1 MDARD
6 YRELRRLL
14 PFWENLTDPQEEA
27 IEANASIAAYSKN
40 QIVHSADSEC
50 AGMLLVTSGCLRAY
64 LLSDEGLSLIHIY
77 RLKKKQCMM
86 VFMQ

>member
-40 QIVHSADSEC
+40 QLCTARTLNAPEC
-50 AGMLLVTSGCLRAY
+50 C
-64 LLSDEGLSLIHIY
+64 LSLPA
-77 RLKKKQCMM
+77 
-86 VFMQ
+86 V

>member
-50 AGMLLVTSGCLRAY
+50 C
-64 LLSDEGLSLIHIY
+64 LSLPA
-77 RLKKKQCMM
+77 
-86 VFMQ
+86 V

>member
-27 IEANASIAAYSKN
+27 IEANVQS
-40 QIVHSADSEC
+40 
-50 AGMLLVTSGCLRAY
+50 LLIQKIKLCTALTLNAPGCC
-64 LLSDEGLSLIHIY
+64 LSLPA
-77 RLKKKQCMM
+77 
-86 VFMQ
+86 V